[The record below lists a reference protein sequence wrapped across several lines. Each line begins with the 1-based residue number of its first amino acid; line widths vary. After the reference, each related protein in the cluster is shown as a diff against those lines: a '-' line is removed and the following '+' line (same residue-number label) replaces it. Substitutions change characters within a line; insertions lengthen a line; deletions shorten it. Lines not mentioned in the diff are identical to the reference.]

1 MFTLF
6 TTAKKHCK
14 IKGLSG
20 EQTFKRGVTV
30 REKVIEQYFVAEVKK
45 LGGIALKLNSTS
57 MKGLPDRLILLPN
70 GILFF
75 AELKAT
81 GKKARHL
88 QRFIH
93 QKLQSLG
100 FIVYIIDSEAQV
112 KKIVKDLEG

>member
-1 MFTLF
+1 MSTLS
-6 TTAKKHCK
+6 TPIKKRSK
-14 IKGLSG
+14 IKGLRCG
-20 EQTFKRGVTV
+20 QTLKRGVTV

-70 GILFF
+70 GVLFF

-93 QKLQSLG
+93 QKLQKLG
-100 FIVYIIDSEAQV
+100 FIVYVIDSKAQV

>member
-1 MFTLF
+1 MSTLS
-6 TTAKKHCK
+6 TPIKKRSK
-14 IKGLSG
+14 IKGLRCG
-20 EQTFKRGVTV
+20 QTLKRGVTV
-30 REKVIEQYFVAEVKK
+30 REKVIEQYFVAEVKR

-57 MKGLPDRLILLPN
+57 MNGLPDRLILLPN
-70 GILFF
+70 GVLFF

-81 GKKARHL
+81 GKKARPL

>member
-1 MFTLF
+1 M
-6 TTAKKHCK
+6 
-14 IKGLSG
+14 
-20 EQTFKRGVTV
+20 

-81 GKKARHL
+81 GKKARPL
-88 QRFIH
+88 QKFILK
-93 QKLQSLG
+93 KLQDLG
-100 FIVYIIDSEAQV
+100 FSFYVIDSMEQV
-112 KKIVKDLEG
+112 KEVLQSYGI

>member
-1 MFTLF
+1 MSTLS
-6 TTAKKHCK
+6 TPIKKRSK
-14 IKGLSG
+14 IKGLRCG
-20 EQTFKRGVTV
+20 QTLKRGVTV
-30 REKVIEQYFVAEVKK
+30 REKVIEQYFVAEVKR

-70 GILFF
+70 GVLFF

-81 GKKARHL
+81 GKKARPL

-100 FIVYIIDSEAQV
+100 FIVYVIDSMAQV

>member
-1 MFTLF
+1 M
-6 TTAKKHCK
+6 
-14 IKGLSG
+14 
-20 EQTFKRGVTV
+20 

-81 GKKARHL
+81 GKKARPL
-88 QRFIH
+88 QKFILK
-93 QKLQSLG
+93 KLQ
-100 FIVYIIDSEAQV
+100 
-112 KKIVKDLEG
+112 

>member
-1 MFTLF
+1 MSTLS
-6 TTAKKHCK
+6 TPIKKRSK
-14 IKGLSG
+14 IKGLRCG
-20 EQTFKRGVTV
+20 QTLKRGVTV
-30 REKVIEQYFVAEVKK
+30 REKVIEQYFVAEVKR

-70 GILFF
+70 GVLFF

-100 FIVYIIDSEAQV
+100 FIVYVIDSKAQV

>member
-1 MFTLF
+1 MSTLS
-6 TTAKKHCK
+6 TPIKKRSK
-14 IKGLSG
+14 IKGLRCG
-20 EQTFKRGVTV
+20 QTLKRGVTV

-45 LGGIALKLNSTS
+45 RGGMALKVNSTS

-70 GILFF
+70 GVLFF

-81 GKKARHL
+81 GKKARPL

-100 FIVYIIDSEAQV
+100 FIVYVIDSKAQV

>member
-30 REKVIEQYFVAEVKK
+30 REKVIEQYFVAEVKR

-57 MKGLPDRLILLPN
+57 MNGLPDRLILLPN
-70 GILFF
+70 GVLFF
-75 AELKAT
+75 AELKST
-81 GKKARHL
+81 GKKARPL

-93 QKLQSLG
+93 QKFQWLG
-100 FIVYIIDSEAQV
+100 FIV
-112 KKIVKDLEG
+112 